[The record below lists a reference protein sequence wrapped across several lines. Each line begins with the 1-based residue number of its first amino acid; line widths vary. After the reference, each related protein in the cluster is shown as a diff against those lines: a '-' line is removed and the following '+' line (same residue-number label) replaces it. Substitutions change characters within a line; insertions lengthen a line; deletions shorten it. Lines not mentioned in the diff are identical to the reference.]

1 VRFVLE
7 RTMSRAEFERRKRGL
22 TQNQLAT
29 LTGVPQTYI
38 SLLERGRLVPTEQE
52 LVSLSEVLEVSPPSA
67 LLKPVLV
74 EAGTEAATA

>member
-1 VRFVLE
+1 
-7 RTMSRAEFERRKRGL
+7 MSRAEFERRKRGL
-22 TQNQLAT
+22 TQHQLAD

-74 EAGTEAATA
+74 EHGTETATA